1 MNWTAYC
8 SRVATL
14 VLIATLVACS
24 SAAPILYVIT
34 PVPGAVHSG
43 SPKVIV
49 LRQIGLAR
57 YLDRPEI
64 VASTEN
70 NRLEV
75 MSNDWWGEPPGPML
89 SRVLTEELGQRLP
102 QSVVISETGAVS
114 ASSDA
119 TIELNVRR
127 LDKDAADNLVLQAQ
141 VGVTLKGRSA
151 PALRSFNIVKAPP
164 SSGIPGQVAATSTAV
179 GELADGLALM
189 LLVHQ

>member
-1 MNWTAYC
+1 MSWTANC
-8 SRVATL
+8 VRFVPLA
-14 VLIATLVACS
+14 LIAVLMACS
-24 SAAPILYVIT
+24 SPAPVLYAIT

-70 NRLEV
+70 NRMEV
-75 MSNDWWGEPPGPML
+75 MSNDWWGEPLGPML

-102 QSVVISETGAVS
+102 QSVVLSETGAVS
-114 ASSDA
+114 ASPDA

-127 LDKDAADNLVLQAQ
+127 LDKDAAGNLVLQAQ
-141 VGVTLKGRSA
+141 AGVTFKGRQN
-151 PALRSFNIVKAPP
+151 PVLRSFHFVKPP
-164 SSGIPGQVAATSTAV
+164 LSPGIPRQVAVASTAV

-189 LLVHQ
+189 LLARQ